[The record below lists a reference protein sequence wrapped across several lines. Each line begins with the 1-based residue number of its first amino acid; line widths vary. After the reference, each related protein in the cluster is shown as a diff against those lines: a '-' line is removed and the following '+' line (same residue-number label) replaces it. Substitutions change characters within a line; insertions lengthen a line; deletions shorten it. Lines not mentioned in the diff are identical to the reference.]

1 MIEGAVNFKIHETS
15 MILATGGMFMVPR
28 GKITLTH
35 KYGRRRVD
43 MIRLQETPILLK
55 IFANEMRD
63 CSSLKLGR
71 W

>member
-28 GKITLTH
+28 GKVTLTH

-43 MIRLQETPILLK
+43 LIRLQETPTLLK

-63 CSSLKLGR
+63 CSSHKLGR